1 MSARAA
7 HEKADAERLGLT
19 FPSLAYV
26 NPTPPTSCG
35 TAASTVEALMHG
47 LRRGM
52 SCLGDSGNHDRL
64 RRCDA
69 DAMKQITVRLLARGW
84 PEDDIAKLI
93 TAWHAV
99 SGGP

>member
-7 HEKADAERLGLT
+7 HEKSDAERLRLT

-26 NPTPPTSCG
+26 NPAPPTSCG
-35 TAASTVEALMHG
+35 TATSTVEALMFG

-52 SCLGDSGNHDRL
+52 SCLEEPGNHDRL

-69 DAMKQITVRLLARGW
+69 TAMKQITARLLGRGW
-84 PEDDIAKLI
+84 PEDEIAKLVA
-93 TAWHAV
+93 AWHAV
-99 SGGP
+99 RGGP